1 MYKSNYKNNDFCGG
15 ESAVRYSPVGSLAQ
29 RMQSVRQQIEVDC
42 FPIRDKALAEELA
55 IIIAEVFLLNPD
67 SEISIAG
74 EKLPAHLVQEVYARL
89 EHEHVRTVIS
99 HFRRAT
105 YRIIHTKAYM
115 RTALYNSVFEFEAQT
130 ENEVMVDMP
139 YLAEEV

>member
-1 MYKSNYKNNDFCGG
+1 MCQSNYKNNDFCGG
-15 ESAVRYSPVGSLAQ
+15 ESVVCHSPVGSLAQ
-29 RMQSVRQQIEVDC
+29 QIQSVRQQIEADIL
-42 FPIRDKALAEELA
+42 PPRDRALAEELV

-89 EHEHVRTVIS
+89 EHEHVRTVIC